1 MSVGYYIDA
10 DANGNLGFFLASNNT
25 ELMYI
30 SDTGNFSILDQ
41 LTIGDETIISP
52 SGYIGSGYNLAP
64 TTLVTTATSY
74 PLGVWGFDM
83 YGTSGYPSTFGY
95 LLSMASVENRNSMAQ
110 MYFSWTGYGTQN
122 GNAGEDAYAWIRTN
136 RDANNEFGDFQLVV
150 LLQQNGDLDLGSYNS
165 VSYGSGN
172 INTSGDLSVSGE
184 ISGGSYNLVG
194 GTGISFSGTTITNT
208 GVTSITA
215 GTNITISGST
225 GDVTID
231 ASGGG
236 TTYTAGN
243 GITISG
249 TTIEMSGSYS
259 GNFDVSDNFI
269 SHGNSNSTP
278 YFQAGVS
285 GFGNGSWIETMWD
298 NSTDYGAVFG
308 EQNDVAYIGFIN
320 YGSSTYNGLNPNY
333 GVFALQVGDNG
344 SLYTLTGTGNQF
356 SLSSSGSFAGTV
368 RNTLDDGSGN
378 MAASGQLTAQYID
391 SNINNDNPNGTTP
404 TVVLSIW
411 GGGQGN
417 AVSSSTTYYGIG
429 ISDST
434 LDFLTN
440 GGFAWW
446 YNDTEVASMNGSGD
460 LSLNGNLSLS
470 GTATGGFALNF
481 NSTTLRPS
489 SLPFTYSVTVPAGT
503 WAGYVQLGMFF
514 TPSSGITYSY
524 EASINMSGAALVSS
538 FSSGTCALTDISGGT
553 GSNYPLVNFPII
565 PISLESSGG
574 TITFSINNTSQIN
587 GMTSILAGASD
598 SAFRVNVFLVS
609 TSTAS

>member
-249 TTIEMSGSYS
+249 TTIEMSG
-259 GNFDVSDNFI
+259 
-269 SHGNSNSTP
+269 
-278 YFQAGVS
+278 
-285 GFGNGSWIETMWD
+285 
-298 NSTDYGAVFG
+298 
-308 EQNDVAYIGFIN
+308 
-320 YGSSTYNGLNPNY
+320 
-333 GVFALQVGDNG
+333 
-344 SLYTLTGTGNQF
+344 TLTGVGAAGMIFEGDASSPSIEVSDTQNSAYSVELAQASGTGNYF
-356 SLSSSGSFAGTV
+356 TNSVAGDSIIRGNYERLLLGVTGNESALILTNGYSV
-368 RNTLDDGSGN
+368 TTKNNTLDDGSGN
-378 MAASGQLTAQYID
+378 M
-391 SNINNDNPNGTTP
+391 
-404 TVVLSIW
+404 SI
-411 GGGQGN
+411 
-417 AVSSSTTYYGIG
+417 A
-429 ISDST
+429 
-434 LDFLTN
+434 
-440 GGFAWW
+440 
-446 YNDTEVASMNGSGD
+446 GD
-460 LSLNGNLSLS
+460 LAVS

>member
-30 SDTGNFSILDQ
+30 SDTGNLWVSGQVGFGDSLGLTSSEIGFFPYSSGTVLGQDMSFLTLWGTVDTVGVWMGENYGSLQIGLFNRTSSTYGVLSGNSWMMNLGINDSGEVYTFVPTNYAIGVANSVNSGIGNILDDGSKNMSVGGS
-41 LTIGDETIISP
+41 LT
-52 SGYIGSGYNLAP
+52 
-64 TTLVTTATSY
+64 
-74 PLGVWGFDM
+74 
-83 YGTSGYPSTFGY
+83 
-95 LLSMASVENRNSMAQ
+95 
-110 MYFSWTGYGTQN
+110 
-122 GNAGEDAYAWIRTN
+122 
-136 RDANNEFGDFQLVV
+136 
-150 LLQQNGDLDLGSYNS
+150 
-165 VSYGSGN
+165 
-172 INTSGDLSVSGE
+172 VSGE

-259 GNFDVSDNFI
+259 GTFSA
-269 SHGNSNSTP
+269 S
-278 YFQAGVS
+278 S
-285 GFGNGSWIETMWD
+285 GFGIPFAS
-298 NSTDYGAVFG
+298 NSGG
-308 EQNDVAYIGFIN
+308 ESLYL
-320 YGSSTYNGLNPNY
+320 GSSAWG
-333 GVFALQVGDNG
+333 G
-344 SLYTLTGTGNQF
+344 SLP
-356 SLSSSGSFAGTV
+356 SGSSATGISGFSFTG
-368 RNTLDDGSGN
+368 GSGSQVFTFSS
-378 MAASGQLTAQYID
+378 ASGQTAINTDGSFFAGDGGFTYNPFGTNYATDGDILANGNIAGGGSLGINGNASISGSLTAQYINANVN
-391 SNINNDNPNGTTP
+391 SDNPNGTTP